1 MPSISMFFGIIIYMY
16 YDDHNPPH
24 FHTRYQGHKAAFD
37 FEGDMIAGELP
48 LKQRKLVAAWAV
60 MHADE
65 LSANWELL
73 MRAEEPYRVEPL
85 K

>member
-16 YDDHNPPH
+16 FDEHNPPH
-24 FHTRYQGHKAAFD
+24 FHARYQGYKAAFD

-48 LKQRKLVAAWAV
+48 PKQHKLVAAWAV

-65 LSANWELL
+65 LFANWELL
-73 MRAEEPYRVEPL
+73 QRAEKPYRVDPL